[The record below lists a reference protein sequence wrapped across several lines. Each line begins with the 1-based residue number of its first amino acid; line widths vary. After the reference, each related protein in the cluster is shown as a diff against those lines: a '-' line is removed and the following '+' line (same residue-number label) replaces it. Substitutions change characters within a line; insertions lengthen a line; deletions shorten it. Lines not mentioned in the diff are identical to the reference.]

1 MRTIQQL
8 QSRADNLSRLNDVIE
23 EIQAIP
29 YIFEMN
35 EQDEQR
41 IDDIAQWLYILHS
54 KFSTEMNRDFE
65 AWRKVNKL

>member
-1 MRTIQQL
+1 MKTIQQL
-8 QSRADNLSRLNDVIE
+8 QAKADDLNRLNEVIE

-35 EQDEQR
+35 EQDTQK

-54 KFSTEMNRDFE
+54 KISTEMNRDFE
-65 AWRKVNKL
+65 VWRKANI